1 MKIEGYNRYS
11 SIFRKQAIVL
21 FVIRKGLL
29 IKIIKM
35 LIPIILLGLAIFEI
49 QKSISAVDV
58 NLLQHEVGQLQ
69 SWKLILI
76 LLISFSAI
84 TPMIFYDVL
93 LVKVLKIKMK
103 TKHLV
108 QNSLIVNTFSNLIGF
123 GGLLGVFLRN
133 YFYSKYKV
141 EKEGM
146 FKDIASVTFFY
157 LTGISLLAWIVP
169 LFYWDFHLLRET
181 EWLLVAVLLLSLYFP
196 VFIGIRSI
204 RNRKGNTSLLSA
216 KISLQLIV
224 TSLVEWISIF
234 LLIWSITLILN
245 IPIGITTLFPIFL
258 IAACA
263 GIVSMIPGGLG
274 SFDLVFLWG
283 TQSVGI
289 ADEKVLFL
297 LILYRLSYF
306 FLPFIL
312 SALLF
317 VKEYWEKWNRS
328 WDDLPNIIFQKVSH
342 TLLTILVFASGVVLL
357 LSASIPGIL
366 SRLKIA
372 QEFLSLPFMNV
383 SHQLTVAAGFILL
396 GLCRGIQ
403 YKVKRAYV
411 LTIIVLSSAA
421 LFSIFRGFKYEEAIF
436 LLIVTALIIA
446 AKKQFYRESYVLTWG
461 IAIFDLAII
470 IIITTM
476 YVFIGYINLPISKFQ
491 IPAAIRDYIITDYTD
506 LFYSA
511 IIGLIIA
518 FVILYIGYI
527 IHKPEKIATLSS
539 LDQEEKI
546 KKHLS
551 MYPGTEFSH
560 LIFLHDK
567 NIYWN
572 KEETVLFSYQ
582 FYADKI
588 VVLGNPVGKEA
599 HFSSA
604 TEGFLELADRY
615 GFTIIFYEINNSF
628 FPNLHEHGF
637 DFFKLGEEA
646 FVDLKSTLIEEEIN
660 IGKYEQEGF
669 LVEIINPPFSS
680 ELLNEL
686 ENISTKWLQGRAE
699 KGFSLSFFDK
709 NYLNKSKIAI
719 LKKQNEIIGFSSL
732 MPMYGQSERI
742 SMDLMRFTPDAEI
755 GSLDYLLISLFQRA
769 KKENY
774 RHFNIGM
781 SSLSNVGQSK
791 YSFLS
796 EKIAGQIFTHG
807 QHSYDFKGLKDF
819 QIEHAD
825 FWESKYLAYRKKSSL
840 TFTMM
845 QITLLI
851 GNKRSRYT

>member
-1 MKIEGYNRYS
+1 M
-11 SIFRKQAIVL
+11 IVL
-21 FVIRKGLL
+21 FILRKSLL

-35 LIPIILLGLAIFEI
+35 LFPIILLGFAIFEI
-49 QKSISAVDV
+49 QNSISAVDI
-58 NLLQHEVGQLQ
+58 NLLQQEMSQLQ
-69 SWKLILI
+69 SWKLLLI
-76 LLISFSAI
+76 FLISFSAI
-84 TPMIFYDVL
+84 TPMVFYDVL

-108 QNSLIVNTFSNLIGF
+108 QNSLIVNTFSNFIGF

-141 EKEGM
+141 EKESM

-169 LFYWDFHLLRET
+169 LFYWDFYLLKET
-181 EWLLVAVLLLSLYFP
+181 KWLFIAVLLLGLYFP

-204 RNRKGNTSLLSA
+204 RNRKGNTSTLSR

-245 IPIGITTLFPIFL
+245 IPIALTTLIPIFL

-263 GIVSMIPGGLG
+263 GIASMIPGGLG

-283 TQSVGI
+283 TQSAGI

-297 LILYRLSYF
+297 LILYRLSYL

-317 VKEYWEKWNRS
+317 VKEYWERWNRS
-328 WDDLPNIIFQKVSH
+328 WDDLPDIIFQKASH
-342 TLLTILVFASGVVLL
+342 MLLTILVFTSGVVLL

-372 QEFLSLPFMNV
+372 QEFLSLPIMNV

-411 LTIIVLSSAA
+411 LTVIVLSSAA
-421 LFSIFRGFKYEEAIF
+421 LFSLFRGFKYEEAIF

-470 IIITTM
+470 LIITTM

-491 IPAAIRDYIITDYTD
+491 IPAAIRDYIITDYSD

-518 FVILYIGYI
+518 IIILYIGYI
-527 IHKPEKIATLSS
+527 FHKPKKMITYSS
-539 LDQEEKI
+539 LDQVEKI
-546 KKHLS
+546 EKHLS
-551 MYPGTEFSH
+551 LYRGTEFSH

-567 NIYWN
+567 NVYWN
-572 KEETVLFSYQ
+572 KEGTVLFTYQ

-588 VVLGNPVGKEA
+588 VVLGNPVGKET

-604 TEGFLELADRY
+604 TEEFLDLADRF
-615 GFTIIFYEINNSF
+615 GFTIIFYEINSNF

-637 DFFKLGEEA
+637 GFFKLGEEA
-646 FVDLKSTLIEEEIN
+646 FVNLESAVIEDF
-660 IGKYEQEGF
+660 GKGRYEQEGF
-669 LVEIINPPFSS
+669 LLEVLDPPFSS

-686 ENISTKWLQGRAE
+686 ESISTKWLQGRTE

-709 NYLNKSKIAI
+709 NYLNKSEIVI

-732 MPMYGQSERI
+732 IPMYDQSERI
-742 SMDLMRFTPDAEI
+742 SMDLMRFKPDADIE
-755 GSLDYLLISLFQRA
+755 SLDYLLVSLFEWA

-774 RHFNIGM
+774 RHFNIGL

-791 YSFLS
+791 YSFIS
-796 EKIAGQIFTHG
+796 EKIAGQIFSHG
-807 QHSYDFKGLKDF
+807 QYSYDLKGLKDF
-819 QIEHAD
+819 QIKHAD
-825 FWESKYLAYRKKSSL
+825 FWESKYVAYRKKSSL

-851 GNKRSRYT
+851 GNKKR